1 MDDNE
6 RPPEAVAKAKAD
18 ADVFLDI
25 SRALRP
31 LAPEQRRRIVR
42 ACIALYEIDMSQET
56 GR

>member
-1 MDDNE
+1 MDDE
-6 RPPEAVAKAKAD
+6 RPPEAAAKAKAD